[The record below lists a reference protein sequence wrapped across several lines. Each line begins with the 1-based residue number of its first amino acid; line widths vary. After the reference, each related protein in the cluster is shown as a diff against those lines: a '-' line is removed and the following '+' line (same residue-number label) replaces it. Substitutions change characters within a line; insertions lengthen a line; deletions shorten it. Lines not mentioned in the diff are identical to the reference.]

1 MHASYVENHDCPRCG
16 EKHLIIA
23 CPYVKAIDF
32 EDGSLLQIRRVEFL
46 TPADY
51 GPQPTPKPA
60 AAPDAEPAAG
70 PADYQRMG
78 QVA

>member
-1 MHASYVENHDCPRCG
+1 MHASYVDNHECPRCG
-16 EKHLIIA
+16 DKHLIIA

-32 EDGSLLQIRRVEFL
+32 QDGNLLLIRRVEFL

-51 GPQPTPKPA
+51 GPQAPKPA
-60 AAPDAEPAAG
+60 VANVEPAAG

-78 QVA
+78 QT